1 MVVISASVSES
12 VLECC
17 PGYLTSGLGFESGSG
32 FDSVCNSTLGF
43 VFVSELEFC
52 LGSCPW

>member
-1 MVVISASVSES
+1 
-12 VLECC
+12 
-17 PGYLTSGLGFESGSG
+17 LGFESGSG

-43 VFVSELEFC
+43 AFVSELEFG